1 MSPSMYFSSTASPS
15 NATPSAL
22 RTALRRDAAP
32 TQFAGQ
38 DPLGLVL
45 RQKHTG
51 ERDVLEHR
59 QHPHGLEDLQRPGL
73 HPNGFRVLRWRGH
86 RVGDATP
93 DPVPGQLDGGGQTH
107 RTRPGDQHIDV
118 GFPVRPPIMQ
128 PAIGAAYRCPVARTP
143 KTSGRFWK
151 LLGASTDKNRAR
163 TAEEVTAAADFEA
176 KAAALDDEQ
185 LRKAAKLLD
194 LDALAESADIPQFLA
209 IAREAAERTTSLRPF
224 DVQLQGALRMLAG
237 DVVEM
242 ATGEGKTLSGAIAAA
257 GYALGGRHV
266 HVISVNDYLA
276 RRDAE
281 WMGPLLEAM
290 GLTVGWITESSTA
303 EERRAAYGCD
313 VTYASVNEIGFDVLR
328 DQLVVDVDD
337 LVSPNPD
344 VALIDEADSVMV
356 DEALVPLVLAGTT
369 HREQPRLE
377 IVALVGDMTAG
388 VDYAADADRRNI
400 HLTDAGAE
408 KVEKALGGIDL
419 YSEEHVATTLTE
431 VNVALHAHVLLQRD
445 VHYIV
450 RDGAVHLINSSRGRI
465 ATLQRWPDGLQAAVE
480 AKEGIETTETGE
492 VLDTITVQA
501 LINRYPTVCGMTGT
515 ALAAGEQLR
524 QFYSLGV
531 SPIEP
536 NTPNI
541 REDEQDRVY
550 ITDAAKI
557 DGIIDHIAEVHDT
570 GRPVLVGTQDVAES
584 EELHRKLLRRGIP
597 AVVLN
602 AKNDAEEAA
611 VIAEAGALGAVT
623 VSTQMAGR
631 GTDIRLGGS
640 DESSHD
646 EVVELGGLHVVGTGR
661 HHTERLD
668 NQLRGRAGRQ
678 GDPGSSMFFASWEDD
693 VVVSHLDPGKLSMET
708 DQEMGDGRIVSPK
721 AATLLDHAQRI
732 AEGKLLDV
740 HANTWRYNQLIAQQ
754 RAIIVER
761 RNKLLATPA
770 AYEELQALAPERAD
784 ELSERLSPEQLERIS
799 RQIMLYHLDRGWAD
813 HLAYLADIRE
823 SIHLRAL
830 GRQNPLDEFHRLAVD
845 AFGSLASNAV
855 EAAQQTFET
864 ADLVDGGDHEFDLDL
879 SKLARPTSTWT
890 YMVHDNPLQDDT
902 LSVLSLPGV
911 FR

>member
-1 MSPSMYFSSTASPS
+1 MKPGRLGST
-15 NATPSAL
+15 
-22 RTALRRDAAP
+22 
-32 TQFAGQ
+32 
-38 DPLGLVL
+38 
-45 RQKHTG
+45 
-51 ERDVLEHR
+51 
-59 QHPHGLEDLQRPGL
+59 
-73 HPNGFRVLRWRGH
+73 
-86 RVGDATP
+86 
-93 DPVPGQLDGGGQTH
+93 
-107 RTRPGDQHIDV
+107 
-118 GFPVRPPIMQ
+118 
-128 PAIGAAYRCPVARTP
+128 
-143 KTSGRFWK
+143 FWK
-151 LLGASTDKNRAR
+151 LMGASTERDQSRSLALVMRSNSFDKK
-163 TAEEVTAAADFEA
+163 AAD
-176 KAAALDDEQ
+176 LDDKQ
-185 LRKAAKLLD
+185 LRKASKLLE
-194 LDALAESADIPQFLA
+194 LDALAESYDIPQFLA
-209 IAREAAERTTSLRPF
+209 IAREAAERTTNLRPF
-224 DVQLQGALRMLAG
+224 DVQLLGALRMLAG

-257 GYALGGRHV
+257 GYALAGRHV
-266 HVISVNDYLA
+266 HVITINDYLA

-290 GLTVGWITESSTA
+290 GLTVGWVAAESTPG
-303 EERRAAYGCD
+303 ERQAAYKCD

-328 DQLVVDVDD
+328 DQLVTDVDD

-344 VALIDEADSVMV
+344 VALIDEADSVLV

-369 HREQPRLE
+369 HRETPKLE
-377 IVALVGDMTAG
+377 IIRLVGELTPG
-388 VDYAADADRRNI
+388 KDYDTDADSRNV
-400 HLTDAGAE
+400 HLTETGAQ
-408 KVEKALGGIDL
+408 KVEAKLGGIDL
-419 YSEEHVATTLTE
+419 YSEEHVGTTLTE

-450 RDGAVHLINSSRGRI
+450 RDDAVHLINASRGRI
-465 ATLQRWPDGLQAAVE
+465 AQLQRWPDGLQAAVE

-524 QFYSLGV
+524 QFYKLGV
-531 SPIEP
+531 SPIPP

-541 REDEQDRVY
+541 REDESDWVY
-550 ITDAAKI
+550 ITAAAKNDAI
-557 DGIIDHIAEVHDT
+557 VEHIAEVHET
-570 GRPVLVGTQDVAES
+570 GQPMLIGTRDVAES
-584 EELHRKLLRRGIP
+584 EELHERLLRAGVP

-602 AKNDAEEAA
+602 AKNDAEEARI
-611 VIAEAGALGAVT
+611 IAEAGKLGTVT

-640 DESSHD
+640 DEADHD
-646 EVVELGGLHVVGTGR
+646 EVAELGGLHVIGTGR

-678 GDPGSSMFFASWEDD
+678 GDPGSSVFFSSWEDD
-693 VVVSHLDPGKLSMET
+693 VVRANLEPGKLPTET
-708 DQEMGDGRIVSPK
+708 DDDGRVVSPK
-721 AATLLDHAQRI
+721 AAGLLDHAQRV

-761 RNKLLATPA
+761 REALLRTPTA
-770 AYEELQALAPERAD
+770 REELQGRSPERYED
-784 ELSERLSPEQLERIS
+784 LSKDLTEDQLERIC
-799 RQIMLYHLDRGWAD
+799 RLIMLYHLDRGWAD

-830 GRQNPLDEFHRLAVD
+830 GRQNPLDEFHRMAVD
-845 AFGSLASNAV
+845 AFASLAADAI

-864 ADLVDGGDHEFDLDL
+864 ANVLEEEPGLDL

-890 YMVHDNPLQDDT
+890 YMVHDNPLADDT
-902 LSVLSLPGV
+902 LSALSLPGV

>member
-1 MSPSMYFSSTASPS
+1 MAKSTSARPGRLSST
-15 NATPSAL
+15 
-22 RTALRRDAAP
+22 
-32 TQFAGQ
+32 
-38 DPLGLVL
+38 
-45 RQKHTG
+45 
-51 ERDVLEHR
+51 
-59 QHPHGLEDLQRPGL
+59 
-73 HPNGFRVLRWRGH
+73 
-86 RVGDATP
+86 
-93 DPVPGQLDGGGQTH
+93 
-107 RTRPGDQHIDV
+107 
-118 GFPVRPPIMQ
+118 
-128 PAIGAAYRCPVARTP
+128 
-143 KTSGRFWK
+143 FWK
-151 LLGASTDKNRAR
+151 LLGASTEKEQSRSLAEVKASTRYDDK
-163 TAEEVTAAADFEA
+163 AEG
-176 KAAALDDEQ
+176 LDDEQ
-185 LRKAAKLLD
+185 LRNAAKLLD
-194 LDALAESADIPQFLA
+194 LDDLADSPDIPQFLA
-209 IAREAAERTTSLRPF
+209 IAREAAERATTLRPF
-224 DVQLQGALRMLAG
+224 DVQLLGALRMLAG

-266 HVISVNDYLA
+266 HVITINDYLA

-290 GLTVGWITESSTA
+290 GLTVGWVTAESTA
-303 EERRAAYGCD
+303 AERRAAYACE

-328 DQLVVDVDD
+328 DQLVTDVED

-344 VALIDEADSVMV
+344 IALIDEADSVLV

-369 HREQPRLE
+369 HRETPRLE
-377 IVALVGDMTAG
+377 IIRLVGELTPG
-388 VDYAADADRRNI
+388 TDYDTDSDRRNI
-400 HLTDAGAE
+400 HLTEAGAD
-408 KVEKALGGIDL
+408 KVEAALGGIDL
-419 YSEEHVATTLTE
+419 YSEEHVGTTLTE

-450 RDGAVHLINSSRGRI
+450 RDDAVHLINASRGRI
-465 ATLQRWPDGLQAAVE
+465 AQLQRWPDGLQAAVE

-524 QFYSLGV
+524 QFYKLGV
-531 SPIEP
+531 SPIPP

-541 REDEQDRVY
+541 REDEADRVY
-550 ITDAAKI
+550 VTAAAKNDAI
-557 DGIIDHIAEVHDT
+557 VEHITAVHET
-570 GRPVLVGTQDVAES
+570 GQPVLVGTRDVAES
-584 EELHRKLLRRGIP
+584 EELHERLLKAGVP

-602 AKNDAEEAA
+602 AKNDAEEARI
-611 VIAEAGALGAVT
+611 IAEAGKLGTVT

-640 DESSHD
+640 DEADHD
-646 EVVELGGLHVVGTGR
+646 EVAELGGLHVVGTGR

-678 GDPGSSMFFASWEDD
+678 GDPGSSVFFSSYQDD
-693 VVVSHLDPGKLSMET
+693 VVTANLEPNKLPMQT
-708 DQEMGDGRIVSPK
+708 DDDARIVSPK
-721 AATLLDHAQRI
+721 AAGLLDHAQRV
-732 AEGKLLDV
+732 AEGKLLNV

-761 RNKLLATPA
+761 RDTLLRTA
-770 AYEELQALAPERAD
+770 AAREELAVRSPQRYEELSET
-784 ELSERLSPEQLERIS
+784 LSEDRLEKICRM
-799 RQIMLYHLDRGWAD
+799 IMLYHLDRGWAD

-830 GRQNPLDEFHRLAVD
+830 GRQNPLDEFHRMAVD
-845 AFGSLASNAV
+845 AFAHLAADAI

-864 ADLVDGGDHEFDLDL
+864 ADVLEEEPGLDL

-890 YMVHDNPLQDDT
+890 YMIHDNPLADDT
-902 LSVLSLPGV
+902 LSALSLPGV